1 MSRPLPISR
10 ALPDEMAVIT
20 SPTPRFDALEE
31 RQAGPMSLTR
41 LVASVGLIQVLAMAF
56 TFGRSK
62 AVAVTL
68 GPAGVGTTGL
78 IDQTIGVVAQVCAFA
93 LPSAAVKFLAA
104 AHSDDREG
112 FEKLYAALFQALAF
126 LSLLGMA
133 GASAALWFW
142 PAALGRGFETYGGLV
157 TVGLLAIPGIN
168 LSVLLMSAMAAA
180 RRGRASAVYGF
191 LMTAGS
197 AGLAVAGVVL
207 FGLRGYYAGSVL
219 GTSLVAA
226 GGIVFLFK
234 AEGLRL
240 RWAPLR
246 QLAWFGNVAG
256 FSAALYL
263 VSFTTPLADLVAR
276 LAVLRAGGL
285 PTVGLFQ
292 AAVGM
297 ALALKT
303 VIRGSFA
310 IYFIP
315 AINRKTDVRE
325 KLAET
330 AGFARALSIITATIA
345 LPLVLFP
352 DIWLSLL
359 YSRAFVHVSS
369 YVWVFTVATVLLL
382 FGAAAQNLLTGLDH
396 IGTFALA
403 CLAGDV
409 ATAALSWWLVPRVG
423 LYGVGIAMASSGS
436 LLLVVGAW
444 QVWSYHRLK
453 LHAAIG
459 RYALAVLA
467 AVAAAGVTGT
477 VLSTDSV
484 AGTAV
489 KLLVGVALWALVLA
503 VARR

>member
-1 MSRPLPISR
+1 MSRLLRISR
-10 ALPDEMAVIT
+10 ALPDEMAMT
-20 SPTPRFDALEE
+20 APPRPTFDALGE
-31 RQAGPMSLTR
+31 RQAGQMSLTR

-68 GPAGVGTTGL
+68 GPAGVGTVGL
-78 IDQTIGVVAQVCAFA
+78 IDQTIGVVTQVCAFA

-104 AHSDDREG
+104 AHSDSREA
-112 FEKLYAALFQALAF
+112 FEDLYAALFQALAF
-126 LSLLGMA
+126 LSLLGLA
-133 GASAALWFW
+133 GAAAALWFW

-157 TVGLLAIPGIN
+157 TLGLFAIPGIN
-168 LSVLLMSAMAAA
+168 LSVLLMSAMAAV
-180 RRGRASAVYGF
+180 RRARASAVYGF
-191 LMTAGS
+191 LVTAGS
-197 AGLAVAGVVL
+197 AGLAVAGVAI
-207 FGLRGYYAGSVL
+207 FGLRGYYAGGVL
-219 GTSLVAA
+219 GTSLAAA

-240 RWAPLR
+240 RWIPPR
-246 QLAWFGNVAG
+246 QLAWYGNVAG

-276 LAVLRAGGL
+276 LAVLRVGGL

-310 IYFIP
+310 IYFMP

-330 AGFARALSIITATIA
+330 AAFARALSIITATIA

-352 DIWLSLL
+352 GIWLSLL

-369 YVWVFTVATVLLL
+369 YVWVFTAATVLLL

-409 ATAALSWWLVPRVG
+409 ATAGLSWWLVPRLG

-436 LLLVVGAW
+436 LLFLVGAW
-444 QVWSYHRLK
+444 RVWSAHRLK
-453 LHAAIG
+453 LHAAVG
-459 RYALAVLA
+459 RYALAALA
-467 AVAAAGVTGT
+467 AVAAAGVTGS
-477 VLSTDSV
+477 VPSFDSA
-484 AGTAV
+484 AGMAV
-489 KLLVGVALWALVLA
+489 KLLIGVALWGLVLVA
-503 VARR
+503 ARR